1 QRGRPKYSKKIKLE
15 GVSMEE
21 SSDLPSSFRL
31 SEYKPFFQAPDQ
43 AGADLLVGRKSPT
56 EAHIDRRSE

>member
-1 QRGRPKYSKKIKLE
+1 
-15 GVSMEE
+15 MEE